1 MNITNS
7 NNKRFDEIMND
18 WLWNERDY
26 NPFLKYMAE
35 LGRSLPEVNNVE
47 GYDNTDTRDNKHIA

>member
-7 NNKRFDEIMND
+7 GDKRFDEIMND
-18 WLWNERDY
+18 WLWNEKDY

-47 GYDNTDTRDNKHIA
+47 GYEERETSKQN